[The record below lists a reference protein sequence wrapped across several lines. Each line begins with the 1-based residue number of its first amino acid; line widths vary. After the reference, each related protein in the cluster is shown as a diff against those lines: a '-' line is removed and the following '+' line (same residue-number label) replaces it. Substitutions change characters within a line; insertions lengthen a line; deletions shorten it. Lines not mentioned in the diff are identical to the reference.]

1 MNYFNIW
8 LHVKVVYFL
17 LFSCHILYLDLCECV
32 CVWEREREREIKLQ
46 STNLTKLNFIL
57 PCNGKVSIYLP
68 EIGDFKWE
76 LKNPLRSPVH
86 SNIASGFSWIFF
98 LWIEE
103 SIQRPS
109 LIMLLL
115 LSKSLFSM
123 NYIYLTA
130 CLVEIRMVLCG
141 LTFYYGSDWLI
152 IHFSVLKF
160 LKNKCTSSLYL
171 TGSISPLS
179 PGSVI
184 LCVLYKLSNPIL
196 VLSQGHTIWEHNML
210 ACTCV
215 MISIDY
221 FFSFW
226 CFNMGFMGHGSLKL
240 SIYHKSAFHACR
252 SLNI

>member
-1 MNYFNIW
+1 VITVFSLIYFIIW

-17 LFSCHILYLDLCECV
+17 LFSGHILYLDLCVCV
-32 CVWEREREREIKLQ
+32 CVWEREREMKLQ

-115 LSKSLFSM
+115 LSKLLFSM

-141 LTFYYGSDWLI
+141 LNILLWQWLANNSFLCFEIFEEQMHFFLVPCWFYFTTIPWI
-152 IHFSVLKF
+152 RHP
-160 LKNKCTSSLYL
+160 LYAL
-171 TGSISPLS
+171 
-179 PGSVI
+179 
-184 LCVLYKLSNPIL
+184 
-196 VLSQGHTIWEHNML
+196 
-210 ACTCV
+210 
-215 MISIDY
+215 
-221 FFSFW
+221 
-226 CFNMGFMGHGSLKL
+226 
-240 SIYHKSAFHACR
+240 
-252 SLNI
+252 